1 MRLGSVLLVVLLGL
15 VPVPKALSADAQ
27 SAQSAQS
34 GESPSARKIVN
45 KVVPIYPS
53 TARSMN
59 LAGKV
64 KLAALV
70 LANGTVKS
78 IQVKGGNPLLAQAAQ
93 NAVREWKWAKA
104 EHESTEVLEFRFNP

>member
-1 MRLGSVLLVVLLGL
+1 MRLGSLFLVVLLGL
-15 VPVPKALSADAQ
+15 TAIPKASSADAQ
-27 SAQSAQS
+27 SAHA
-34 GESPSARKIVN
+34 ESPSARKIVN
-45 KVVPIYPS
+45 KVVPVYPP

-59 LAGKV
+59 LAGTV
-64 KLAALV
+64 KLEALV

-104 EHESTEVLEFRFNP
+104 EHESTEMLEFRFTP

>member
-15 VPVPKALSADAQ
+15 TTIPNALSADAQ
-27 SAQSAQS
+27 SAQS
-34 GESPSARKIVN
+34 GESPSGRKIVN
-45 KVVPIYPS
+45 KVVPVYPS
-53 TARSMN
+53 VARGMS
-59 LAGKV
+59 LAGTV
-64 KLAALV
+64 KLEALV

-104 EHESTEVLEFRFNP
+104 ERESTEMLEFRFSP

>member
-15 VPVPKALSADAQ
+15 ATIPQAFSANA
-27 SAQSAQS
+27 
-34 GESPSARKIVN
+34 PSARTSDTPSVRKIIN
-45 KVVPIYPS
+45 KVVPVYPS
-53 TARSMN
+53 TARSMS
-59 LAGKV
+59 LTGTV
-64 KLAALV
+64 KLEALV

-104 EHESTEVLEFRFNP
+104 EHESTEALEFRFRP